1 MEAPG
6 NPEFKNLPEL
16 VGYLRTRLV
25 NTGPRETLER
35 LQELLGPNITIR
47 YELVPLQQTGQ
58 TKNTGATGTSKTTG
72 GSKYGHVE
80 GNTISR
86 ILLSTRRKLPTQ
98 SDELYKQLN
107 GLVLQYSGWK
117 VLSVG
122 SPILNYSPKINETV
136 QNLSNYDIYPIID
149 GTVVTLYWYEDTQLV
164 NTSAGG
170 KVQPGSGRLS
180 SSNGYDVTDMRWLG
194 SRTYMEAIVELAKL
208 HPLFSFD
215 RLNRDCS
222 YTIGFRHHDFHPL
235 QCDGP
240 KLWFIQSC
248 NTSMLNSLSVV
259 SIDISKLTGQSMAT
273 MNSLIKASAVKPM
286 LVVSTRDD
294 IGLPIQS
301 PLQFS
306 PDMTS
311 DVIMQ
316 TLRKHNDNALTEFTK
331 SLSGDFVISPH
342 YGYFLRPRSQRH
354 DLCDI
359 MFESTLLTLI
369 KSALYNFPK
378 KRNTGESDLTP
389 DNRMEYAK
397 LRAYLSNTIKYP
409 FITLFP
415 QFQNDYARY
424 DALFSKIADRIIQI
438 IRKPQDKKSSDPR
451 IEIIAQK
458 FSAHIKDKQINVLC
472 NEGTAIVLD
481 FLRDKRYLEMYFT
494 ILVVGNH

>member
-47 YELVPLQQTGQ
+47 YELVPVNQ
-58 TKNTGATGTSKTTG
+58 TKNSGVGVDKTSAN
-72 GSKYGHVE
+72 SKYAHVD
-80 GNTISR
+80 GSNISR

-98 SDELYKQLN
+98 PDELYKQLN

-136 QNLSNYDIYPIID
+136 SNLSSYDIYPIID
-149 GTVVTLYWYEDTQLV
+149 GTVVTLYWYEPTV
-164 NTSAGG
+164 A
-170 KVQPGSGRLS
+170 VQSCSTGVKSQPTGSWRLS

-208 HPLFSFD
+208 HPLFSFE
-215 RLNRDCS
+215 RLNRSCS

-248 NTSMLNSLSVV
+248 NTSLLNSLSVV

-273 MNSLIKASAVKPM
+273 MNSLIKASSVKPM
-286 LVVSTRDD
+286 LVISTRDD

-301 PLQFS
+301 PLQFP
-306 PDMTS
+306 PDMAAE
-311 DVIMQ
+311 VIMQ
-316 TLRKHNDNALTEFTK
+316 TLLKHNDNALAEFTK
-331 SLSGDFVISPH
+331 SLSGDFIISPH
-342 YGYFLRPRSQRH
+342 YGYFLRTHSQRH

-359 MFESTLLTLI
+359 MFESTLLALV
-369 KSALYNFPK
+369 KGALYNFPK

-415 QFQNDYARY
+415 QFQNDYVRY
-424 DALFSKIADRIIQI
+424 DVLFSKIADRIIQI

-481 FLRDKRYLEMYFT
+481 FLRDRRYLEMYFT